1 MNLNY
6 YQPPESKKA
15 THGVLNCTGWKFGD
29 GLIDSSFR
37 LLSNPSGQPEGCP
50 NSAGAVFV
58 ERWFFPDEPTKQIK
72 KPPYG

>member
-1 MNLNY
+1 MEGGLCWL
-6 YQPPESKKA
+6 E
-15 THGVLNCTGWKFGD
+15 VWD

-37 LLSNPSGQPEGCP
+37 LLSTPSGQPEGCP

-72 KPPYG
+72 KPPYGWLFYLFGGP